1 MTENRRYERVPYFG
15 RVDLTPAAGGPTI
28 EAAAVDISLG
38 GVGLISPRLLRK
50 GDMVRASFPLL
61 DAKGQR
67 VVEVVAARVAFVQA
81 DFEGNRLGLEF
92 LEPIGRASC
101 PALARKVERL

>member
-1 MTENRRYERVPYFG
+1 LIENRRYERVPFFG
-15 RVDLTPAAGGPTI
+15 RVGLTPMAGGPTI

-38 GVGLISPRLLRK
+38 GFGVISPKPLK
-50 GDMVRASFPLL
+50 AGDLVRASFPHR
-61 DAKGQR
+61 DGNGR
-67 VVEVVAARVAFVQA
+67 EVVETVPARVAFVRA

-92 LEPIGRASC
+92 LEPLNRATH